1 MRYPGGNLGRE
12 NLGPCEATT
21 WSNCTFTPWI
31 SSTERPLRRLLSS
44 PCCCSGLSGRPSA
57 VRLCRP
63 CGSWCHG
70 NTRTA
75 PSAQSSSGW
84 SPTHGESA
92 GIRPSDV
99 SKTTSRGHRA
109 AKGERTSWGAA
120 TSSLCVYRGSGCVGP
135 RVASVGPRGTH
146 SGCDEIGPGG
156 YLVGHALP
164 IARFSMWSLVLRR
177 SPAGGGV
184 RRCRWVPARG
194 ARISAR
200 SGCARQFGPSVNPLP
215 VTCFRPDRRGSL
227 RTTNL
232 YIENSAISRNGSEA
246 SVREPVRVCMGGLNH
261 PTPAPN

>member
-1 MRYPGGNLGRE
+1 MSLPCHQVERMRPVIIRDNAWAPVIKATPMRHE
-12 NLGPCEATT
+12 PASCEVPRRKSRA
-21 WSNCTFTPWI
+21 WKSWPVQGDHMVQLHFYAVDLVHG
-31 SSTERPLRRLLSS
+31 RPLRRLLSS

-57 VRLCRP
+57 VRLCSP

-99 SKTTSRGHRA
+99 SRTTSRGHRA

-156 YLVGHALP
+156 NLVGRPPP
-164 IARFSMWSLVLRR
+164 IARFSM
-177 SPAGGGV
+177 
-184 RRCRWVPARG
+184 
-194 ARISAR
+194 
-200 SGCARQFGPSVNPLP
+200 
-215 VTCFRPDRRGSL
+215 
-227 RTTNL
+227 
-232 YIENSAISRNGSEA
+232 
-246 SVREPVRVCMGGLNH
+246 
-261 PTPAPN
+261 

>member
-1 MRYPGGNLGRE
+1 MSLPCHQVERMRPVIIRDNAWAPVIRRLPGGTNLPPVRYPGGNLGRE

-21 WSNCTFTPWI
+21 WSNCTFTPLI

-99 SKTTSRGHRA
+99 SRTTSRGHRA

-156 YLVGHALP
+156 NLVGRPPP
-164 IARFSMWSLVLRR
+164 IARFS
-177 SPAGGGV
+177 
-184 RRCRWVPARG
+184 
-194 ARISAR
+194 I
-200 SGCARQFGPSVNPLP
+200 
-215 VTCFRPDRRGSL
+215 
-227 RTTNL
+227 
-232 YIENSAISRNGSEA
+232 
-246 SVREPVRVCMGGLNH
+246 
-261 PTPAPN
+261 

>member
-1 MRYPGGNLGRE
+1 VKILARARRPH
-12 NLGPCEATT
+12 GPTAL
-21 WSNCTFTPWI
+21 
-31 SSTERPLRRLLSS
+31 LRRGSRPRKGRSGGSS
-44 PCCCSGLSGRPSA
+44 HPRVA
-57 VRLCRP
+57 VVGCRAGQAPRLCSP

-99 SKTTSRGHRA
+99 SRTTSRGHRA

-156 YLVGHALP
+156 NLVGRPPP
-164 IARFSMWSLVLRR
+164 IARFS
-177 SPAGGGV
+177 
-184 RRCRWVPARG
+184 
-194 ARISAR
+194 I
-200 SGCARQFGPSVNPLP
+200 
-215 VTCFRPDRRGSL
+215 
-227 RTTNL
+227 
-232 YIENSAISRNGSEA
+232 
-246 SVREPVRVCMGGLNH
+246 
-261 PTPAPN
+261 